1 MKTFIRLATDIMGT
15 KIKTPEGEDIG
26 VIQNIMIDP
35 QNGAIVYIVLCYA
48 NFVGKT
54 HRHFAIPRQMM
65 RVKYADKASLFLEID
80 KHKLMNAQAI
90 TPDDWS
96 MSSMHY
102 SNPIDTECI
111 YELLPGESQSTRT
124 TVLKSVLAN

>member
-15 KIKTPEGEDIG
+15 KIKTPQGENIG

-65 RVKYADKASLFLEID
+65 RVKYADKANLFLEIG
-80 KHKLMNAQAI
+80 KHKLMKAQTI
-90 TPDDWS
+90 TPEDWS
-96 MSSMHY
+96 MSTMHY
-102 SNPIDTECI
+102 SNPVDTECI
-111 YELLPGESQSTRT
+111 YELLPDEPQYART
-124 TVLKSVLAN
+124 TLLKSALAN

>member
-1 MKTFIRLATDIMGT
+1 MELFIL
-15 KIKTPEGEDIG
+15 
-26 VIQNIMIDP
+26 IDP
-35 QNGAIVYIVLCYA
+35 QNGAIVYVVLCYA

-65 RVKYADKASLFLEID
+65 RVKYADKASLFLDID

-96 MSSMHY
+96 MSNMHY

-111 YELLPGESQSTRT
+111 YELLPGESQYTRT
-124 TVLKSVLAN
+124 TILKSALAN